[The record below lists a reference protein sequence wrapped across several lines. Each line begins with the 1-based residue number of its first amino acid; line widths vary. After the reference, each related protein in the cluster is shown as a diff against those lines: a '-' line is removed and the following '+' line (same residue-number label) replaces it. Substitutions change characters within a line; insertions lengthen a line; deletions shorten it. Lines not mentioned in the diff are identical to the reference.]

1 MDETLFWLSS
11 VLWTLLS
18 PDSLLLVLIV
28 LAWLAL
34 LLNWRRVA
42 TRLMTVITLPLLVL
56 AFFPVGEWLL
66 LPLETRF
73 DAQPALPDDVDGII
87 VLGGATDPLRSA
99 IWQQPQLN
107 ESADRVTNML
117 ALGQRYTEAVVIF
130 SGGTGSLAHPELR
143 EAYLM
148 PVLINDLGFAPDRFL
163 FEAES
168 RNTEENVRFSMDLAS
183 PQPGETWVLITSAFH
198 MPRAIGVFCARDWPV
213 VPWPVDYRTHP
224 GYLLK
229 PRLRLSD
236 NLASLRLAIREW
248 TGIVV
253 YRATGRSA
261 SSLPTRG
268 DCS

>member
-1 MDETLFWLSS
+1 MDEIFFWLSKTF
-11 VLWTLLS
+11 WTLLS
-18 PDSLLLVLIV
+18 PDSLLLVLVV

-34 LLNWRRVA
+34 LLGWHRMA
-42 TRLMTVITLPLLVL
+42 SRLLTVVTLPLLVL
-56 AFFPVGEWLL
+56 AFLPVGEWLL

-73 DAQPALPDDVDGII
+73 ESQPILPDEVDGII

-107 ESADRVTNML
+107 ESADRVTTML
-117 ALGQRYTEAVVIF
+117 ALGQRFPEAVVVF
-130 SGGTGSLAHPELR
+130 SGGTGSLAYPELR

-148 PVLINDLGFAPDRFL
+148 PVLINELGFAPDRFL

-168 RNTEENVRFSMDLAS
+168 RNTEENVRFRMDLALPELDES
-183 PQPGETWVLITSAFH
+183 WVLITSAFH
-198 MPRAIGVFCARDWPV
+198 MSRAVGVFCAQDWPV
-213 VPWPVDYRTHP
+213 VPWPVDHRTHP
-224 GYLLK
+224 GHLLT

-236 NLASLRLAIREW
+236 NLAALRLAIREW
-248 TGIVV
+248 AAIVV

-261 SSLPTRG
+261 VLLPASG